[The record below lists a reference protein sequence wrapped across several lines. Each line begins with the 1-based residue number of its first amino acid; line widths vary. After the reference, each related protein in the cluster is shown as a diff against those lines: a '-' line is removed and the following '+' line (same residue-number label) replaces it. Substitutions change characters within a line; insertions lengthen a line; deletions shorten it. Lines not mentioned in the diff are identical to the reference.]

1 MIRSAALLL
10 LALAALPAQAGDAV
24 QAAVQTAKAT
34 WPAAEITARDTAT
47 ACNGLVTADAPGTV
61 RNGLTHVRV
70 RCEGKPVWVRYLAL
84 RVQQAGQ
91 VAVLRSA
98 LARGASPTAQDIEWR
113 TTDLMQ
119 QPADALT
126 TPAALAQLNAKRDL
140 PAGSVLRASQ
150 FTAPQAIQRGQRVTL
165 VGRAEGM
172 EVRAPGT
179 ALADARLGARV
190 SVRNQHSRRI
200 VEGIATENGTV
211 EVSL

>member
-10 LALAALPAQAGDAV
+10 LALAALPAQAGDAL
-24 QAAVQTAKAT
+24 QAALQAAKST

-47 ACNGLVTADAPGTV
+47 ACHGPVTADAPGPV
-61 RNGLTHVRV
+61 RNGLTQVRV

-84 RVQQAGQ
+84 RVQQQGQ
-91 VAVLRSA
+91 VAVLRST
-98 LARGASPTAQDIEWR
+98 LARGASPASTEIEWR
-113 TTDLMQ
+113 AADLMQ
-119 QPADALT
+119 QPTDVLT
-126 TPAALAQLNAKRDL
+126 TPAALAQLHAKREL

-150 FTAPQAIQRGQRVTL
+150 FTASQAIQRGQSVTL
-165 VGRAEGM
+165 VGRADGM

-190 SVRNQHSRRI
+190 SVRNQNSRRV
-200 VEGIATENGTV
+200 VEGIAGENGTV